1 MKIVRKG
8 KRKGERFEE
17 EDRTERQKKKIEEK
31 DRRER

>member
-1 MKIVRKG
+1 VKIVRKG